1 MAMPDKPAEWCL
13 AFIGPCLP
21 SSEWAAWAQAIFS
34 AAAVFAAIGV
44 VWWQLRLS
52 KQQSMETARL
62 VASGLLTLVNQ
73 ATGGLQSVAQGLQ
86 ERVSGQDNHGNA
98 PLFLAALLGT
108 LPLPSKEDLLLL
120 NAGLPS
126 CATKLLCAS
135 NSARQIQS
143 ALEFMGKV
151 GLPPGASIAEL
162 CKPLQ
167 ELARDAADAF
177 GEAKQEL
184 DKFCPP

>member
-1 MAMPDKPAEWCL
+1 MATPDKPTDWCL

-44 VWWQLRLS
+44 VGWQLRVS
-52 KQQSMETARL
+52 KRQSNEAAL
-62 VASGLLTLVNQ
+62 FVASGLLTLIDQ
-73 ATGGLQSVAQGLQ
+73 ATGGMQSVAQGLR
-86 ERVSGQDNHGNA
+86 ERISGQDTHGNS
-98 PLFLAALLGT
+98 PLFLASLIAT

-126 CATKLLCAS
+126 CATKLLRAS
-135 NSARQIQS
+135 NSARQVQS

-151 GLPPGASIAEL
+151 GIPSGASIAEL
-162 CKPLQ
+162 CQPLQ
-167 ELARDAADAF
+167 ELANDAANAF
-177 GEAKQEL
+177 GEAKQDL
-184 DKFCPP
+184 DKFCLP

>member
-1 MAMPDKPAEWCL
+1 MTAPDKPTEWCL
-13 AFIGPCLP
+13 VFIGPCLP
-21 SSEWAAWAQAIFS
+21 SSEWASWAQAIFS

-44 VWWQLRLS
+44 VWWQLLVSRR
-52 KQQSMETARL
+52 QSIEAARL
-62 VASGLLTLVNQ
+62 VASGLLTLVDQ
-73 ATGGLQSVAQGLQ
+73 SAGGLQSVAKGLQ
-86 ERVSGQDNHGNA
+86 ERVSGQDSHGNA

-126 CATKLLCAS
+126 CATKLLRAS
-135 NSARQIQS
+135 NSARQVQA

-151 GLPPGASIAEL
+151 GIPPGASIAEL
-162 CKPLQ
+162 CAPLQ
-167 ELARDAADAF
+167 ELARDAAKAF

-184 DKFCPP
+184 DRFCPQ